1 MNIPFSN
8 TRSSIAVSPQQA
20 GSGCVDYD
28 IHGLLG
34 IRLINASLGDIE
46 KVSGQIGL
54 LPAPFSGEPG
64 VVIHFV
70 DALPIEVPLC
80 HLGRED
86 VGFTHDQFVL
96 LRSRN
101 LARAR
106 MQLAFETFGER
117 TEVTCESGLPAIPL
131 LRPLINMA
139 MLARGIVPVHAA
151 AFDHSGKG
159 VMVTGWSHGSKTGT
173 LLSFMAD
180 GAKFVGDEWIYLD
193 ADRDRMVG
201 LPDHLEARP
210 WYLRDL
216 PPYRRHAGR
225 KERLRV
231 AVAERAAR
239 WLAPMV
245 HASERR
251 NSLTCKIIRF
261 AHHALMDQ
269 QSIDLRPRELFG
281 REACALASG
290 LDVVIVAISSDSP
303 DISVKSAP
311 VERVAMQMAASFIFE
326 QAGLLSCYQK
336 YLFAFPGRRNAL
348 LDQAEKVY
356 CGHALR
362 ALEGK
367 RAYTM
372 LHPYPVS
379 IHALRKAVRPL
390 LEPCE
395 NPPVPGSN
403 PKRLQTD

>member
-1 MNIPFSN
+1 MPD
-8 TRSSIAVSPQQA
+8 TADA
-20 GSGCVDYD
+20 GCVDYD

-34 IRLINASLGDIE
+34 IRLIHPSPGDIG

-54 LPAPFSGEPG
+54 LPTSLSREPG
-64 VVIHFV
+64 IVIHFV
-70 DALPIEVPLC
+70 DALPIEAPLC

-86 VGFTHDQFVL
+86 VGYTDGQFVL
-96 LRSRN
+96 LRSHN

-106 MQLAFETFGER
+106 TQLAFETFDKRIEI
-117 TEVTCESGLPAIPL
+117 TCESGLPAIPL
-131 LRPLINMA
+131 LRPLINLA

-151 AFDHSGKG
+151 AFEHSGKG
-159 VMVTGWSHGSKTGT
+159 VLVTGWSHGSKTGT

-216 PPYRRHAGR
+216 PLYRRHAGR

-239 WLAPMV
+239 WLAPKV
-245 HASERR
+245 PGSERR
-251 NSLTCKIIRF
+251 NSLTSKIIRF

-269 QSIDLRPRELFG
+269 QSIDLTPTALFG
-281 REACALASG
+281 REACKLESG
-290 LDVVIVAISSDSP
+290 LDVIIVAISRDSP
-303 DISVKSAP
+303 DISVKTAP
-311 VERVAMQMAASFIFE
+311 VERVATQMAASFMFE
-326 QAGLLSCYQK
+326 QASLLSCYQK

-348 LDQAEKVY
+348 LDQAEEIY
-356 CGHALR
+356 HGHALR
-362 ALEGK
+362 ALAGK

-379 IHALRKAVRPL
+379 IHALRNAVRPL
-390 LEPCE
+390 LEIFG
-395 NPPVPGSN
+395 NPAVP
-403 PKRLQTD
+403 RE

>member
-1 MNIPFSN
+1 MNIPLSE
-8 TRSSIAVSPQQA
+8 TRSSVAVLLHA
-20 GSGCVDYD
+20 ADAGCVDYD

-34 IRLINASLGDIE
+34 IRLIDASPGDIE
-46 KVSGQIGL
+46 KVSGQLGL
-54 LPAPFSGEPG
+54 PPAPFSGEPG
-64 VVIHFV
+64 IVIHFV
-70 DALPIEVPLC
+70 DALPIEAPLC

-86 VGFTHDQFVL
+86 VGFTDGQFVL

-106 MQLAFETFGER
+106 MQLAFETSGER
-117 TEVTCESGLPAIPL
+117 IEIICESGLPAIPL

-151 AFDHSGKG
+151 AFEHMGKG
-159 VMVTGWSHGSKTGT
+159 VLVIGWSHGSKTGT

-210 WYLRDL
+210 WYLREL
-216 PPYRRHAGR
+216 PAYQRHAGR

-239 WLAPMV
+239 WLAPKV
-245 HASERR
+245 SASERR
-251 NSLTCKIIRF
+251 NSLTSKIIRF
-261 AHHALMDQ
+261 TYHALMGQ

-281 REACALASG
+281 REACTLESG
-290 LDVVIVAISSDSP
+290 LDVIIVAISRDSP

-311 VERVAMQMAASFIFE
+311 VERVAMQMAASFLFE

-348 LDQAEKVY
+348 LDHAEEFY
-356 CGHALR
+356 REHALR
-362 ALEGK
+362 ALAGK

-379 IHALRKAVRPL
+379 IHALRNAVRPL
-390 LEPCE
+390 LETGG
-395 NPPVPGSN
+395 NPAAPMA
-403 PKRLQTD
+403 